1 MFYRYY
7 DPRLYWPALHATPYS
22 HDYTFTHR
30 PYPEVNT
37 EMFMKSAEQMK
48 DLLKEADVLMDHIIS
63 SSKWTSELMKAAQ
76 QSNKSK
82 VIQLL
87 KSAGVQSKMDTS
99 YTPDGL
105 NIMLY
110 SSVGELD
117 CCHLKLSIRWS

>member
-1 MFYRYY
+1 MFYPYY
-7 DPRLYWPALHATPYS
+7 YLRTYWPAFHATPYS
-22 HDYTFTHR
+22 HDYDFLHR

-37 EMFMKSAEQMK
+37 ELFMKSAEQMK
-48 DLLKEADVLMDHIIS
+48 DLLKEADVLMDHITNS
-63 SSKWTSELMKAAQ
+63 SEWSAELMKAAQ

-87 KSAGVQSKMDTS
+87 KSTGVQSKMDTN

-110 SSVGELD
+110 TSVGELD